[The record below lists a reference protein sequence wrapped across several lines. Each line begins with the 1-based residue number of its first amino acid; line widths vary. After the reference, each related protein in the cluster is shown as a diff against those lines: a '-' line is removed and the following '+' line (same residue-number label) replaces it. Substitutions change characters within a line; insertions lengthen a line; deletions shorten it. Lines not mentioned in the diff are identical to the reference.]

1 LIERRGK
8 SARELRDFGL
18 LTGALFAS
26 LFGLGL
32 PYLKGHAVPVWPWL
46 LAVVLWGLALT
57 HPSSLKYPFL
67 AWERFGLILG
77 WVNSRVILGLIFVLL
92 IVPIGV
98 LARLLGH
105 DPTSREFDPE
115 ATSYRIPSSRT
126 SAESL
131 DRPF

>member
-1 LIERRGK
+1 MTERRGK
-8 SARELRDFGL
+8 SDKELRDFGL
-18 LTGALFAS
+18 ITGALFAS
-26 LFGLGL
+26 LFGLVL
-32 PYLKGHAVPVWPWL
+32 PYLKGHAAPLWPWP
-46 LAVVLWGLALT
+46 LAVVLWGSALT
-57 HPSSLKYPFL
+57 YPRLLKYPFL

-77 WVNSRVILGLIFVLL
+77 WINSRIILGLIFVLL
-92 IVPIGV
+92 IVPIGF

-115 ATSYRIPSSRT
+115 AASYRIPSGRI